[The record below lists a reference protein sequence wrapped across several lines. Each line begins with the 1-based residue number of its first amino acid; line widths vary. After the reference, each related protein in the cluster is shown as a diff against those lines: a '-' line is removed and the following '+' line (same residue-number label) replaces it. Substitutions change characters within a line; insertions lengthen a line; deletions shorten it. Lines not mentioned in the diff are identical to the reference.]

1 MKKFIA
7 KLFGIALFERVVNQK
22 RKFGSSD
29 TYYRVTAYKYV
40 DGEHEEVKLLFTANE
55 FLAVSKRAL
64 ENEEDFK

>member
-22 RKFGSSD
+22 RKFGSLD

-55 FLAVSKRAL
+55 FLTISKRAL